1 MIFNFSMPAAPPR
14 IVLDPPNLDGVYKV
28 ELGRPLNV
36 QCRVD
41 PRYFPNV
48 DISTFQVQ
56 GMV

>member
-1 MIFNFSMPAAPPR
+1 MPAAPPR
-14 IVLDPPNLDGVYKV
+14 IVLDPPSLDGVYKV

-48 DISTFQVQ
+48 DISLTFQVQ